1 MNKSGISKMIEDT
14 IAEEEKRLDDLYE
27 EKKSNFDLID
37 EKENK
42 FRNFRRKIKRSF
54 FAGFG
59 CGLMLIAL
67 VLYFFRPI
75 TKVAQVAPIEGEP
88 EKVELTDEE
97 VIEKAKALGMVMP
110 TEITPAEIEVTP
122 IDNSVK

>member
-1 MNKSGISKMIEDT
+1 MNKSSISKMIEDT
-14 IAEEEKRLDDLYE
+14 IAEEEKRLDDIYE
-27 EKKSNFDLID
+27 DKKSHFDEID
-37 EKENK
+37 EKKNK
-42 FRNFRRKIKRSF
+42 LVMFRRKIKRSF

-59 CGLMLIAL
+59 CGLMVIAL
-67 VLYFFRPI
+67 VLYFFRPF
-75 TKVAQVAPIEGEP
+75 TTVVETAPQLNDP
-88 EKVELTDEE
+88 EMPQITDEQ